1 MKGIFSEAIC
11 VYLRANFQVSS
22 IILTSFR
29 RLAGGGG
36 GLVRTPK
43 KPKSLE
49 ADVILAG
56 TVPGI
61 K

>member
-29 RLAGGGG
+29 RVAGGGG
-36 GLVRTPK
+36 V
-43 KPKSLE
+43 
-49 ADVILAG
+49 G
-56 TVPGI
+56 TNP
-61 K
+61 